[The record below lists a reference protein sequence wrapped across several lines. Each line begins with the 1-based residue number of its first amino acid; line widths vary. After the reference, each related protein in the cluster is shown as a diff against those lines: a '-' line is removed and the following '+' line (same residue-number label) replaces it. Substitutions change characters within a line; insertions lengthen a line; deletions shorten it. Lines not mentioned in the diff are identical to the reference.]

1 MTHVVV
7 LGAGIAGVP
16 AAYALKS
23 RLSAHDQVTVVSD
36 KDYFHFVPS
45 NPWIA
50 MGWRDRADIA
60 FPIAPYLNERGIRF
74 VCSALKGIS
83 PDRNEI
89 ALENGQTL
97 AYDFLLIATGV
108 EGNFD
113 ELSGLAAH
121 THSVLHIEQAEKAHA
136 AYKEFVK
143 NPGPIV
149 VGAMQGSSVLGP
161 VYEYAFLAD
170 ADLKR
175 RNIRGRVPITLVT
188 PEPWPGHLGLG
199 ASGGT
204 NREAVQAALADTH
217 INIICNARTLRI
229 EADTIHVAELDDAGS
244 EKKLHELPYAYA
256 VYWPS
261 FRGVAGVR
269 SASALVNKKGLVEV
283 DEYMRNRGYHNVYA
297 TGVCVAHSVVDR
309 TPLEV
314 GAPDSVYS
322 IQKETE
328 TAVFNIVASIRGEA
342 IVSNIPQRARWLSDM
357 GETGA
362 AYLSGPQVPLRDINW
377 MRQGRWVHLA
387 KVDFEKYFINR
398 VRLKP
403 AAQAPSVA
411 SKIADI
417 MSLVLAQKIEGLA
430 PIAATASPGAQL
442 LEVHLSRDAQFELRA
457 LAKSVGRDPDLLGTE
472 LLSAA
477 ITEAKSFLNEAGVN
491 ALERARRE
499 LLVDELPERQPGVEF
514 HGGGT

>member
-1 MTHVVV
+1 MTHVAI

-23 RLSAHDQVTVVSD
+23 RLGAKDEVTVISD

-45 NPWIA
+45 NPWVA
-50 MGWRDRADIA
+50 MGWRNRSDIA
-60 FPIAPYLNERGIRF
+60 FPIEPFLRERGIRF
-74 VCSALKGIS
+74 IHSKVKRIQ
-83 PDRNEI
+83 PDI
-89 ALENGQTL
+89 IQIDLENGESVF
-97 AYDFLLIATGV
+97 YDYLLIATGT
-108 EGNFD
+108 EGAFD
-113 ELSGLAAH
+113 EVPGLAEH
-121 THSVLHIEQAEKAHA
+121 THSVLHVDQAEAA
-136 AYKEFVK
+136 LVAYKAFVK

-149 VGAMQGSSVLGP
+149 IGAVQGSSILGP

-199 ASGGT
+199 DIGA
-204 NREAVQAALADTH
+204 NRKAVEAALADNQ
-217 INIICNARTLRI
+217 IKIICNARTLRVDANTI
-229 EADTIHVAELDDAGS
+229 YIAEVDEAGN
-244 EKKLHELPYAYA
+244 EKAVHELPYSYS

-269 SASALVNKKGLVEV
+269 SAAELVNKKGLVEV
-283 DEYMRNRGYHNVYA
+283 DEYMRNRSFHNVFA
-297 TGVCVAHSVVDR
+297 AGICVAHGIMDR

-322 IQKETE
+322 IQNETN
-328 TAVFNIVASIRGEA
+328 TAVFNIVASIYGETL
-342 IVSNIPQRARWLSDM
+342 VSNIPQRAKWMSDM
-357 GETGA
+357 GDTGA
-362 AYLSGPQVPLRDINW
+362 AYLAGPQVPLRDINW

-387 KVDFEKYFINR
+387 KVDFEKYFINKI
-398 VRLKP
+398 RLKP
-403 AAQAPSVA
+403 AAQSPSVA
-411 SKIADI
+411 SRIANV
-417 MSLVLAQKIEGLA
+417 MSQVMAPKTEGTLPPSA
-430 PIAATASPGAQL
+430 MANAAKHLDLQL
-442 LEVHLSRDAQFELRA
+442 GRDAFFELRA
-457 LAKSVGRDPDLLGTE
+457 LARSVGQDPGAIAAD

-477 ITEAKSFLNEAGVN
+477 VAEAKSYLNEAGVD

-499 LLVDELPERQPGVEF
+499 LLVAELPERQPGVEF

>member
-7 LGAGIAGVP
+7 LGAGIAGIP

-23 RLSAHDQVTVVSD
+23 RLGPNDEVTVVSD

-60 FPIAPYLNERGIRF
+60 FPVAPYLEARGIRF
-74 VCSALKGIS
+74 VHGKVKRIQ
-83 PDRNEI
+83 PDLI
-89 ALENGQTL
+89 QIDLENGDAL
-97 AYDFLLIATGV
+97 FYDTLLIATGV
-108 EGNFD
+108 EGAFD
-113 ELSGLAAH
+113 EIPGLAEH
-121 THSVLHIEQAEKAHA
+121 THSVLHIEQAERAHA

-149 VGAMQGSSVLGP
+149 VGAVQGSSILGP

-175 RNIRGRVPITLVT
+175 RNIRGRAPITLVT

-199 ASGGT
+199 DNQ
-204 NREAVQAALADTH
+204 NREAVEAALADNQ
-217 INIICNARTLRI
+217 IKIICNARTLRV
-229 EADTIHVAELDDAGS
+229 EAGVIHIAELDENGS
-244 EKKLHELPYAYA
+244 EKTRHELPYSYS
-256 VYWPS
+256 VYWPP
-261 FRGVAGVR
+261 FRGVEGVR
-269 SASALVNKKGLVEV
+269 NAAGLVNPKGQVEV
-283 DEYMRNRGYHNVYA
+283 DEHMRNRSYHNVYA
-297 TGVCVAHSVVDR
+297 AGTCVAHGVVDR
-309 TPLEV
+309 TPLDV

-322 IQKETE
+322 IQNETE
-328 TAVFNIVASIRGEA
+328 TAVFNIVAGIRGETL
-342 IVSNIPQRARWLSDM
+342 VSNIPQRAKWLSDM
-357 GETGA
+357 GENGA

-387 KVDFEKYFINR
+387 KVDFEKYFVNK
-398 VRLKP
+398 VRLQP

-411 SKIADI
+411 SRIAGVV
-417 MSLVLAQKIEGLA
+417 SQALAGKLEGA
-430 PIAATASPGAQL
+430 MQASSVSCGTKPLDLQL
-442 LEVHLSRDAQFELRA
+442 ERDACFELRA
-457 LAKSVGRDPDLLGTE
+457 LARSVGQEANVLAGK

-477 ITEAKSFLNEAGVN
+477 VADAKAYLGEAGVD
-491 ALERARRE
+491 ALERTRRE
-499 LLVDELPERQPGVEF
+499 LLVEELPERQPGVEF

>member
-16 AAYALKS
+16 AAYALKT
-23 RLSAHDQVTVVSD
+23 RLGSQDKVTVVSD

-45 NPWIA
+45 NPWVA
-50 MGWRDRADIA
+50 MGWRDPSDIA
-60 FPIAPYLNERGIRF
+60 FPIEPYLSERGIQF
-74 VCSALKGIS
+74 VCSPLKGIS
-83 PDRNEI
+83 PEKNQI
-89 ALENGQTL
+89 ALENGQML
-97 AYDFLLIATGV
+97 DYDFLLIATGV
-108 EGNFD
+108 DGDFEK
-113 ELSGLAAH
+113 LPGLAAN
-121 THSVLHIEQAEKAHA
+121 THSVLNLEQAKNSLA

-143 NPGPIV
+143 KPGPIV
-149 VGAMQGSSVLGP
+149 VGAMPGSSILGP
-161 VYEYAFLAD
+161 VYEYAFLVD

-199 ASGGT
+199 IGGGA
-204 NREAVQAALADTH
+204 NREAVEAALADNDIKIIANAKTLKIEPGVIH
-217 INIICNARTLRI
+217 I
-229 EADTIHVAELDDAGS
+229 AELDEAGN
-244 EKKLHELPYAYA
+244 EKALHDLPYAYS
-256 VYWPS
+256 VYWPT

-269 SASALVNKKGLVEV
+269 DTAALVNGKGLVEV
-283 DEYMRNRGYHNVYA
+283 DEHMRSRNFPNIYA
-297 TGVCVAHSVVDR
+297 TGTCVAHSPVDR
-309 TPLEV
+309 TALDI

-328 TAVFNIVASIRGEA
+328 TAVNNILASLRGESLA
-342 IVSNIPQRARWLSDM
+342 SNIPQRARWLADM

-362 AYLSGPQVPLRDINW
+362 AYLTGPQVPLRDINW

-398 VRLKP
+398 IRLKP
-403 AAQAPSVA
+403 TTQAPSAA

-417 MSLVLAQKIEGLA
+417 MSLILAQKVEGLQTLA
-430 PIAATASPGAQL
+430 GSLTAGARL
-442 LEVHLSRDAQFELRA
+442 LELHLDKDTHFELRA
-457 LAKSVGRDPDLLGTE
+457 LAKSLGRDPTLLAAE

-477 ITEAKSFLNEAGVN
+477 IVEAKSYLSEAGVD

-499 LLVDELPERQPGVEF
+499 LLVAELPEHQPGVEF

>member
-1 MTHVVV
+1 MTHVAI

-23 RLSAHDQVTVVSD
+23 RLDSKDEVTVISD

-45 NPWIA
+45 NPWVA
-50 MGWRDRADIA
+50 MGWRNRSDIT
-60 FPIAPYLNERGIRF
+60 FPIEPFLRERGIRF
-74 VCSALKGIS
+74 IHSKVKRIQ
-83 PDRNEI
+83 PDI
-89 ALENGQTL
+89 IQIDLENGESVF
-97 AYDFLLIATGV
+97 YDYLLITTGT
-108 EGNFD
+108 EGAFD
-113 ELSGLAAH
+113 EVPGLAEH
-121 THSVLHIEQAEKAHA
+121 THSVLHVDQAEAALA

-149 VGAMQGSSVLGP
+149 IGAVQGSSILGP

-199 ASGGT
+199 DIGA
-204 NREAVQAALADTH
+204 NRKAVEAALADNQ
-217 INIICNARTLRI
+217 IKIICNARTLRVD
-229 EADTIHVAELDDAGS
+229 ANTIHIAELDEAGN
-244 EKKLHELPYAYA
+244 EKAVHELPYSYS
-256 VYWPS
+256 VYWPA

-269 SASALVNKKGLVEV
+269 SAAELVNKKGLIEV
-283 DEYMRNRGYHNVYA
+283 DEYMRNRSFHNVFA
-297 TGVCVAHSVVDR
+297 AGICVAHGIVDR

-322 IQKETE
+322 IQNETN
-328 TAVFNIVASIRGEA
+328 TAVFNIVASIYGESL
-342 IVSNIPQRARWLSDM
+342 VSNIPQRAKWMSDM

-362 AYLSGPQVPLRDINW
+362 AYLTGPQVPLRDINW

-387 KVDFEKYFINR
+387 KVDFEKYFINKI
-398 VRLKP
+398 RLKP
-403 AAQAPSVA
+403 AAQSPSAA
-411 SKIADI
+411 SRIANVMNQVMADK
-417 MSLVLAQKIEGLA
+417 SEGTQ
-430 PIAATASPGAQL
+430 PPSTMTNAAK
-442 LEVHLSRDAQFELRA
+442 HLDLHLGREAYFELRA
-457 LAKSVGRDPDLLGTE
+457 LAKSVGQEPGAIASD

-477 ITEAKSFLNEAGVN
+477 VAEAKSYLNEAGVD

-499 LLVDELPERQPGVEF
+499 LLVAELPERQPGVEF

>member
-16 AAYALKS
+16 AAYALKT
-23 RLSAHDQVTVVSD
+23 RLGSQDRVTVVSD

-45 NPWIA
+45 NPWVA
-50 MGWRDRADIA
+50 MGWRDPGDIA
-60 FPIAPYLNERGIRF
+60 FPIEPYLSERGIQF
-74 VCSALKGIS
+74 VCSSLKGIS
-83 PDRNEI
+83 PEKSQI

-97 AYDFLLIATGV
+97 DYDFLLIATGV
-108 EGNFD
+108 DGNFE
-113 ELSGLAAH
+113 ELPGLAAN
-121 THSVLHIEQAEKAHA
+121 THSVLNLEQAKNALA

-143 NPGPIV
+143 KPGPIV
-149 VGAMQGSSVLGP
+149 VGAMPGSSILGP
-161 VYEYAFLAD
+161 VYEYAFLVD

-199 ASGGT
+199 IGGGA
-204 NREAVQAALADTH
+204 NREAVEAALADND
-217 INIICNARTLRI
+217 IKVIANARTLKI
-229 EADTIHVAELDDAGS
+229 EPGTIHIAELDDAGN
-244 EKKLHELPYAYA
+244 EKARHALAYAYS
-256 VYWPS
+256 VYWPT

-269 SASALVNKKGLVEV
+269 DTAALVNAKGLVEV
-283 DEYMRNRGYHNVYA
+283 DEYMRSRNFLNIYA
-297 TGVCVAHSVVDR
+297 TGACVAHSPVDR
-309 TPLEV
+309 TALDI

-328 TAVFNIVASIRGEA
+328 TAVNNILSNLRGEPLA
-342 IVSNIPQRARWLSDM
+342 SNIPQRARWLADM

-362 AYLSGPQVPLRDINW
+362 AYLTGPQVPLRDINW

-398 VRLKP
+398 IRLKP
-403 AAQAPSVA
+403 TTQAPSAA

-417 MSLVLAQKIEGLA
+417 MSLILAQKVEGLQA
-430 PIAATASPGAQL
+430 LAGSMAAGARL
-442 LEVHLSRDAQFELRA
+442 LELHVDKDTHFELRA
-457 LAKSVGRDPDLLGTE
+457 LSKSLGRDPTLLASE

-477 ITEAKSFLNEAGVN
+477 IVDAKSYLSETGVD
-491 ALERARRE
+491 ALELARRE
-499 LLVDELPERQPGVEF
+499 LLVAELPERQPGVEF

>member
-1 MTHVVV
+1 MTHVAI
-7 LGAGIAGVP
+7 LGAGVAGVP

-23 RLSAHDQVTVVSD
+23 RLGPKDEVTVISD

-50 MGWRDRADIA
+50 MGWRNRSDIA
-60 FPIAPYLNERGIRF
+60 FPIEPFLRERGIRF
-74 VCSALKGIS
+74 IHSKVKRIQ
-83 PDRNEI
+83 PDI
-89 ALENGQTL
+89 IQIDLENGETVF
-97 AYDFLLIATGV
+97 YDYLLIATGT

-113 ELSGLAAH
+113 EVPGLAEH
-121 THSVLHIEQAEKAHA
+121 THSVLHVDQAEAALA
-136 AYKEFVK
+136 AYKDFVK

-149 VGAMQGSSVLGP
+149 IGAVQGSSILGP

-199 ASGGT
+199 DIGA
-204 NREAVQAALADTH
+204 NRGAVEAALADNQ
-217 INIICNARTLRI
+217 IKIICNARTLKVD
-229 EADTIHVAELDDAGS
+229 ANTIHIAELDENGN
-244 EKKLHELPYAYA
+244 EKAVHALPYSYS

-269 SASALVNKKGLVEV
+269 SAAELVNKKGLIEV
-283 DEYMRNRGYHNVYA
+283 DEYMRNRSFHNVYA
-297 TGVCVAHSVVDR
+297 AGICVAHGIVDR

-322 IQKETE
+322 IQNETG

-342 IVSNIPQRARWLSDM
+342 LVSNIPQRAKWLSDM
-357 GETGA
+357 GDSGA

-387 KVDFEKYFINR
+387 KVDFEKYFINKI
-398 VRLKP
+398 RLKP
-403 AAQAPSVA
+403 AAQSPSIA
-411 SKIADI
+411 SKIANVMTQV
-417 MSLVLAQKIEGLA
+417 MSGKAQEGT
-430 PIAATASPGAQL
+430 PTTGVAAAAKH
-442 LEVHLSRDAQFELRA
+442 LELHLGRDTFFELRA
-457 LAKSVGRDPDLLGTE
+457 LARSVGKEPGAIASD

-477 ITEAKSFLNEAGVN
+477 VADAKSYLNEAGVD

-499 LLVDELPERQPGVEF
+499 LLVEELPERQPGVEF

>member
-7 LGAGIAGVP
+7 VGAGIAGVP

-23 RLSAHDQVTVVSD
+23 RLTSGDQVTVVSD

-45 NPWIA
+45 NPWVA
-50 MGWRDRADIA
+50 MGWRDRPDVA
-60 FPIAPYLNERGIRF
+60 FPIEPYLAERGIKF
-74 VCSALKGIS
+74 VCSALQGIAPES
-83 PDRNEI
+83 SEI
-89 ALENGQTL
+89 KLANGQTL
-97 AYDFLLIATGV
+97 KYDYLLIATGV

-113 ELSGLAAH
+113 EMPGLAAY

-136 AYKEFVK
+136 AYREFVK

-199 ASGGT
+199 AAGAS
-204 NREAVQAALADTH
+204 REAVEAALKDTG
-217 INIICNARTLRI
+217 IKVIANARTLRV
-229 EADTIHVAELDDAGS
+229 EAGKIHVAELDEAGD
-244 EKKLHELPYAYA
+244 EKALHELPYAYS

-261 FRGVAGVR
+261 FRGVAAVR
-269 SASALVNKKGLVEV
+269 NASALVNKKGLVEV
-283 DEYMRNRGYHNVYA
+283 DEYMRNRAYHNVFA
-297 TGVCVAHSVVDR
+297 TGICVAHGVVER

-328 TAVFNIVASIRGEA
+328 TAVFNIVASLRGESM
-342 IVSNIPQRARWLSDM
+342 VSNIPQRARWLADM
-357 GETGA
+357 GESGA
-362 AYLSGPQVPLRDINW
+362 TYLSAPQVPLRDINW

-403 AAQAPSVA
+403 AAQGPSVA
-411 SKIADI
+411 SKLADV
-417 MSLVLAQKIEGLA
+417 MSLALAQKVEGQA
-430 PIAATASPGAQL
+430 PIAAAATPGAQRVDVQL
-442 LEVHLSRDAQFELRA
+442 GRDAHFELSA
-457 LAKSVGRDPDLLGTE
+457 LARSVGREPDLLATE
-472 LLSAA
+472 LLTAA
-477 ITEAKSFLNEAGVN
+477 VAEARSYLSEAGVD

-499 LLVDELPERQPGVEF
+499 LRVESLPERQPGVEF